1 MQTSILPKRY
11 IDSPSGR
18 FIIDIAG
25 RLLSF
30 TPSENNPV
38 RYTEVEHIHNPYM
51 PVQIEKE
58 PHLDTLI
65 IPEGVKSLPAEF
77 MRGYHIDSKIV
88 FPETL
93 ESIGDTYWDDMA
105 NENHCVLA
113 NTHLPEVI
121 IPKSVKMI
129 GIFSFGSSHIKRLVF
144 ENTINCEYA
153 RQFKDSRIDE
163 LVIPKVMWESDGI
176 ARNFKIH
183 CSIGSLILS

>member
-1 MQTSILPKRY
+1 MKFSLLPKTY

-18 FIIDIAG
+18 FIVDIAG

-30 TPSENNPV
+30 TPSDDNSV
-38 RYTEVEHIHNPYM
+38 HYTEVEHVLNAYLQ
-51 PVQIEKE
+51 VEIEEE

-65 IPEGVKSLPAEF
+65 IPEGVKSLIAEF

-93 ESIGDTYWDDMA
+93 ESMGDIRWDDMT
-105 NENHCVLA
+105 NECHCVLA

-129 GIFSFGSSHIKRLVF
+129 GNYAFGGSHILKLVF

-153 RQFKDSRIDE
+153 RQVKDSRIDE

-176 ARNFKIH
+176 VRNFKIH
-183 CSIGSLILS
+183 CNIGSLILT

>member
-1 MQTSILPKRY
+1 MKTSILPKRY

-18 FIIDIAG
+18 FWVDIAG

-30 TPSENNPV
+30 TPSENNPIH
-38 RYTEVEHIHNPYM
+38 YTEVEHVLNPYL

-65 IPEGVKSLPAEF
+65 IPEGVKSLLAEF

-93 ESIGDTYWDDMA
+93 ESMGDIRWDDMT
-105 NENHCVLA
+105 NECHCVLA
-113 NTHLPEVI
+113 NTYLPEVI

-129 GIFSFGSSHIKRLVF
+129 GSFAFGNSHIKRLVF
-144 ENTINCEYA
+144 ENAINCKYA

-163 LVIPKVMWESDGI
+163 LIIPKVMWESDGI

-183 CSIGSLILS
+183 CNIGALILI

>member
-1 MQTSILPKRY
+1 MKISILPKRY

-18 FIIDIAG
+18 FVVFLTG

-38 RYTEVEHIHNPYM
+38 LYTEIEHILNPYL

-65 IPEGVKSLPAEF
+65 IPKGVKSLHAEF

-93 ESIGDTYWDDMA
+93 ESIGDIQWDDMA
-105 NENHCVLA
+105 CEDHCVLA

-129 GIFSFGSSHIKRLVF
+129 GTYAFGGSHIKKLVF
-144 ENTINCEYA
+144 ENTIICEYA

-183 CSIGSLILS
+183 CSIGSLILT